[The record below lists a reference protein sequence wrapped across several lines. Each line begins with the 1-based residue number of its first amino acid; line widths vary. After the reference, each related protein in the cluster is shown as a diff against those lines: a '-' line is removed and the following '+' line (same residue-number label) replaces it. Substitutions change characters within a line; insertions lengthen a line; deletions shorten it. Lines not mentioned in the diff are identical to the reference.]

1 MEILDYKF
9 DHITDGYNENYT
21 IEEDIN
27 DGNTSEKRVKEKDYD
42 PVRLYLKEM
51 ANLPLLSREKE
62 LYLAKKIK
70 ILSRLLNRRV
80 LIFDY
85 ALENFVRILEEVD
98 SESELVQFIETS
110 ASKDQN
116 KDEMVEQIRSIAKKI
131 RDTLEINLT
140 DYEKISK
147 KASPKYLKSKILR
160 KILSR
165 NRKAI
170 KDIEALHIRTEIVLP
185 VMRQLVVVLSGVVK
199 FKKKTKGPYHKKES
213 YKKLSTDTNKIKILT
228 IVPIEELERA
238 ISSVNSVYDEFVSAR
253 KLFSEGNLRL
263 VVSIAKRYRKRGMPF
278 HDLIQE
284 GNMGLMRAIDKY
296 DYRMGFK
303 FSTYAT
309 WWIKQ
314 AIIRSIDDKARTI
327 RIPVHM
333 TDVVNKTNHVLKTA
347 QRDRERD
354 FQLASIAKD
363 AKIPIS
369 EVHRVFRIASHPVS
383 LENPIGEAGETML
396 EDFIYDKK
404 TESPVYMA
412 HQSLLKEQL
421 QKVLDTLSYRERE
434 VIKLRFGVDDGY
446 SHTLEE
452 VGKRFNITRERI
464 RQIETAAI
472 RKLQHPLRSR
482 KLEGFLEG
490 VMTN

>member
-1 MEILDYKF
+1 METLDYKF
-9 DHITDGYNENYT
+9 DHITNEYNDNYAV
-21 IEEDIN
+21 EEDIN
-27 DGNTSEKRVKEKDYD
+27 NGDTSEERVKHKDYD

-51 ANLPLLSREKE
+51 SNLPLLSREKE

-70 ILSRLLNRRV
+70 ILSRVLNRRV

-85 ALENFVRILEEVD
+85 ALEKFVSILDEVD

-147 KASPKYLKSKILR
+147 KASPGYLKSKILR

-165 NRKAI
+165 KRGVI
-170 KDIEALHIRTEIVLP
+170 KDIEALHIRAETILP
-185 VMRQLVVVLSGVVK
+185 VMKQLLAVLSEVVK
-199 FKKKTKGPYHKKES
+199 FKKKARGSYQKKEA
-213 YKKLSTDTNKIKILT
+213 YKKLSTDTNKTKILANIT
-228 IVPIEELERA
+228 TEEAERA
-238 ISSVNSVYDEFVSAR
+238 ISSVNSVYSEFVFAR

-314 AIIRSIDDKARTI
+314 AIIRSIDDKARTV

-333 TDVVNKTNHVLKTA
+333 TDVINKTNHALKTV
-347 QRDRERD
+347 QRDRERNA
-354 FQLASIAKD
+354 QLASIAKE

-369 EVHRVFRIASHPVS
+369 EVYRVYRIASHPIS
-383 LENPIGEAGETML
+383 LESPIGDTGETML

-421 QKVLDTLSYRERE
+421 QTVLDTLSYRERE
-434 VIKLRFGVDDGY
+434 VIKLRFGIDDGY